1 LAIPML
7 FSLTPSDLVSPHVE
21 SLASY
26 VCRLAEA
33 HSVGVAT
40 LCRHVIIPE
49 IGLDDRGKGL
59 RYLASRGHLVNG
71 VGKVA
76 SDWLQALSQLTGKG
90 FLRGTNLLPLESVAT
105 PRHLLRKTSAWCPFC
120 LEERLAEPEGP
131 FESLGWAVLVVEYCH
146 RHKVRLSE
154 VCPHCDSQV
163 PFFTA
168 NRRIGCC
175 SNCHRWLG
183 GKYEF
188 LKERERGNPET
199 LIRIAEI
206 VGDLLAALPNER
218 GEISPAS
225 LTEGIRK
232 AVAFSFDGTLSTFA
246 KKVGKRKG
254 AVSAWRS
261 GAVSPSFQ
269 EVVNMAFITGLPAI
283 DILTGSV
290 SSEQRGSNRM
300 IERFPDSASPRNC
313 YRNRTFILEKELR
326 AALEREPPESVS
338 SISQKVGVPARY
350 AWLYC
355 PDLAREVS
363 ERRKKF
369 LSESFEMRELTFEEE
384 LSKKVKDIREQG
396 IYPSLRLI
404 GENIVRKAKLRKDQK
419 RSLWKGVVDKSINID
434 ESLI

>member
-1 LAIPML
+1 M
-7 FSLTPSDLVSPHVE
+7 E

-49 IGLDDRGKGL
+49 IGIDDRGKGL

-76 SDWLQALSQLTGKG
+76 RDWLQALSRLTGNE
-90 FLRGTNLLPLESVAT
+90 FLQGTNFLPLESLAT
-105 PRHLLRKTSAWCPFC
+105 PRHFLKKTSAWCPFC

-131 FESLGWAVLVVEYCH
+131 FESLAWAVLVVEYCH
-146 RHKVRLSE
+146 RHKVRLNE
-154 VCPHCDSQV
+154 VCPHCSSHV

-183 GKYEF
+183 GKYES
-188 LKERERGNPET
+188 LKQRARGDPET
-199 LIRIAEI
+199 LIRMAEI
-206 VGDLLAALPNER
+206 VGDLLAELPNER

-225 LTEGIRK
+225 LKEGIRK
-232 AVAFSFDGTLSTFA
+232 AVAFSFNGTLSTFA

-269 EVVNMAFITGLPAI
+269 EVVNMAFITGIPTI
-283 DILTGSV
+283 DILTGNV
-290 SSEQRGSNRM
+290 SSEQRASNRT

-313 YRNRTFILEKELR
+313 YRNRTFLLEKELQ
-326 AALEREPPESVS
+326 AALEREDPESVA

-355 PDLAREVS
+355 PDLAREAS
-363 ERRKKF
+363 ERRRQL
-369 LSESFEMRELTFEEE
+369 LSNEYKVRESFFREE
-384 LSKKVKDIREQG
+384 LSKTMKEIREQG
-396 IYPSLRLI
+396 IYPSLRKV
-404 GENIVRKAKLRKDQK
+404 GEKTARKAKLRRDQS
-419 RSLWKGVVDKSINID
+419 RSSWEGEIEKHS
-434 ESLI
+434 E